1 MTYPIEREVE
11 IDEEKIKLTFYSGL
25 TVFIGPNG
33 SGKTRVLKKLK
44 KCSFDHIN
52 AFQIRYLSSNR
63 IGDLEQY
70 RSKIDEYNYGDS
82 DYIVGNEATRRVKH
96 QIEIAKGDFF
106 VMDDRKDVFIKVSE
120 RLSVLF
126 NRNMFIRW
134 DSGQLKVFFSKK
146 GSNKEYSVALEAS
159 GLLNLVSI
167 LAALYDDEIKV
178 LLIDEPE
185 VSLHPQLQRFVLNEI
200 KKVAGDYNEQ
210 GKKLIV
216 MSTHSTEIID
226 INKVNDLPNY
236 VFFLDD
242 GSSPKQIEPLDDVLK
257 NKKLKELIIR
267 MS

>member
-1 MTYPIEREVE
+1 M
-11 IDEEKIKLTFYSGL
+11 
-25 TVFIGPNG
+25 
-33 SGKTRVLKKLK
+33 
-44 KCSFDHIN
+44 
-52 AFQIRYLSSNR
+52 
-63 IGDLEQY
+63 
-70 RSKIDEYNYGDS
+70 
-82 DYIVGNEATRRVKH
+82 
-96 QIEIAKGDFF
+96 
-106 VMDDRKDVFIKVSE
+106 
-120 RLSVLF
+120 
-126 NRNMFIRW
+126 
-134 DSGQLKVFFSKK
+134 
-146 GSNKEYSVALEAS
+146 
-159 GLLNLVSI
+159 
-167 LAALYDDEIKV
+167 YDDEIKV